1 MFQVMEKAASNF
13 NLCLKKK
20 DDFIWEQIL
29 TALKNSTIMAYENQ
43 LWDNL

>member
-1 MFQVMEKAASNF
+1 MFQVMERAASNF
-13 NLCLKKK
+13 NLCLKKNN
-20 DDFIWEQIL
+20 FIWEQIL